1 MSSGLL
7 SAVLALVSAMLFATS
22 ASLQQSSARKAALAD
37 PDATRVLAV
46 AGIFRALLTSPRWLA
61 GQVASVAGFL
71 SHAAALRYGAL
82 PMVQALLVV
91 QLLFALPLAARRRGR
106 ALLRR
111 DWVGTLAVC
120 AGLAL
125 LIAQGVP
132 HGHVR
137 TSALPAAGGL
147 ILVAIAVAL
156 IASRMVG
163 SPQMRSALTAVAAG
177 CCVSTTAVVTAIAV
191 PALPHLTWALFA
203 IPVTTTVGAV
213 LTQEAFARGSLP
225 TALTTMTITDPSLS
239 YLAGVTLFAVGA
251 RPQPLPLAFAAAVVI
266 TGIVLLAN
274 SPTLHDERDPGG
286 VEVPVPG

>member
-1 MSSGLL
+1 MSSGSL
-7 SAVLALVSAMLFATS
+7 SAALALVSSLLFATS

-37 PDATRVLAV
+37 PDATRFLAV
-46 AGIFRALLTSPRWLA
+46 AGIARTLVTSRRWLA
-61 GQVASVAGFL
+61 GQVASVAGFA

-106 ALLRR
+106 PLLRR
-111 DWVGTLAVC
+111 DWAGTVAVC
-120 AGLAL
+120 CGLAL

-137 TSALPAAGGL
+137 VAALPEAGGV
-147 ILVAIAVAL
+147 ILAAVALLL
-156 IASRMVG
+156 IASRTVR
-163 SPQMRSALTAVAAG
+163 SPQMRSALTAMAAG

-191 PALPHLTWALFA
+191 PALPHLTWALLG
-203 IPVTTTVGAV
+203 IPVTTTIGAI

-225 TALTTMTITDPSLS
+225 TALTTMTITDPTLS
-239 YLAGVTLFAVGA
+239 YLAGMTLFAVGT
-251 RPQPLPLAFAAAVVI
+251 RPRPVPLLFAGAIVI

-274 SPTLHDERDPGG
+274 SPTLHDERDPDG
-286 VEVPVPG
+286 VEVPVHT